1 MEAYGQVPNK
11 FDSKRRPRSLDIDL
25 EIDRSVAAEDD
36 ADEPQKIICQIWTV
50 GRIGLKFTEA
60 VEDAYGQVSTKSGS
74 KLSPRSLVNHSGMDW
89 LAAAAADN
97 VDEPLKNLCQ
107 I

>member
-1 MEAYGQVPNK
+1 MQVSPK
-11 FDSKRRPRSLDIDL
+11 FNSNRSTCSLVIDSDIDW
-25 EIDRSVAAEDD
+25 SVASEHDV
-36 ADEPQKIICQIWTV
+36 DEPQKIICQIRTV
-50 GRIGLKFTEA
+50 EGIGLKFTEA